1 MLGTVTL
8 TTDFGTG
15 DPYVGAIKGV
25 LLSTSPQIQLIDLSH
40 DVPPQDILAGAY
52 LLQHAAVEFPAG
64 TVHLAVVDPG
74 VGSARRALV
83 VDAGG
88 YHWVGP
94 DNGLFSFALGLPGA
108 RAFEITHPDL
118 QRDRLSAT
126 FHGRDLFAPTA
137 ARLAAGFCVVNVGP
151 AIDDPVRLAPTRTV
165 VNSTLIEGAIV
176 HLDHFGN
183 AVSCICSADLA
194 CLGDPSRLR
203 VTLGKERVGL
213 VETYADVEPGN
224 LTALIG
230 SGDLLEIVVRDGN
243 AAQRLGLQR
252 GDPVSVERCP

>member
-165 VNSTLIEGAIV
+165 VNSTLIEGHPSTGHGLPQKRRPWARSKQATFTKATTLDQIQACGV
-176 HLDHFGN
+176 HKKATTLDMTR
-183 AVSCICSADLA
+183 A
-194 CLGDPSRLR
+194 CGVHRCDGPGPGPDMRLPR
-203 VTLGKERVGL
+203 K
-213 VETYADVEPGN
+213 
-224 LTALIG
+224 
-230 SGDLLEIVVRDGN
+230 
-243 AAQRLGLQR
+243 
-252 GDPVSVERCP
+252 